1 MHKFWSFDSF
11 RHELSEFKV
20 VFGKEEGSKFKA
32 TDLPCLQIV
41 HPGERIGQQFSVRG
55 ADQPAQI
62 PLAYKPFL
70 LLVDESE
77 EREGVIVGDIGQG
90 LAKGF
95 DRLVYKGHLRQ
106 NVG

>member
-1 MHKFWSFDSF
+1 MHEFRSFNSF
-11 RHELSEFKV
+11 RHELSEFEV
-20 VFGKEEGSKFKA
+20 VFGEEEGSKFET

-41 HPGERIGQQFSVRG
+41 HPSERIGQQFSVRG
-55 ADQPAQI
+55 ADQPVQI
-62 PLAYKPFL
+62 PLAYESFL